1 MSSGD
6 SMEMERRLAHV
17 LSEFARTLVT
27 EFPIQSI
34 LDHLVVEMVRVLPV
48 SAAGVTLIEPGQPP
62 RYIAASDTSALAF
75 ERLQTELGEGPCVVA
90 YHSGVAVAVPDL
102 RADSRFPTFAARAR
116 EQGLRAVFTFPMRHG
131 DRQFGALDLYR
142 TACGPMSAKA
152 MAAAQTLADVAAA
165 YVLNA
170 QTRVD
175 LQNSLDQVRANS
187 LHDPLTGLPNRALFL
202 QRLEHAI
209 LRCRRSGKMVAILFA
224 DLDRFK
230 EVNDKLGHNIGD
242 ELLSAVAERLTVLLR
257 PGDTLAR
264 MSGDEFIILCEDLD
278 DASQVEALARRV
290 NLAFVEPFLLSESP
304 VPITASV
311 GIAFAGRGEDVPEQV
326 IHDADTA
333 MYQAKRGGGGRHA
346 IIQPEASR
354 RIHGRASLYQDLREA
369 LSREELR
376 NEYQPIVATAAGR
389 VTGVEQLLRW
399 SHPTLGLIPPLRVI
413 PIAEQAGLIVP
424 IGRWALERACLDLR
438 RWAQAD
444 QSQRYTV
451 AVNVS
456 VHQLMAPG
464 FAAMVADVL
473 SATQTQPQVVTLE
486 ITESVFIHD
495 SERALLVLN
504 DLKHLGVLLAL
515 DDFGTGYSSLAYLN
529 QFPVDIV
536 KIDQSFIADV
546 ARDPTAH
553 HIIDAVVGL
562 AHKLGISV
570 VAEGVETTSQ
580 HEQVAALGCDF
591 YQGFHFAR
599 PAPAEQLDALMA
611 RRSTPATNGR

>member
-1 MSSGD
+1 
-6 SMEMERRLAHV
+6 MERRLANV
-17 LSEFARTLVT
+17 LSDFARTLIT
-27 EFPIQSI
+27 DFPIQSI
-34 LDHLVVEMVRVLPV
+34 LDHLVLQIVQVLPV
-48 SAAGVTLIEPGQPP
+48 SAAGVTLIEPGLAP
-62 RYIAASDTSALAF
+62 RYVAASDTSALAF
-75 ERLQTELGEGPCVVA
+75 EQLQTELGEGPCVVA
-90 YHSGVAVAVPDL
+90 YHSGVAVAVPNL
-102 RADSRFPTFAARAR
+102 GADSRFPTFAARAR

-131 DRQFGALDLYR
+131 DHRLGALDLYR
-142 TACGPMSAKA
+142 TTRGPMSTKA

-170 QTRVD
+170 QARVD
-175 LQNSLDQVRANS
+175 LQDSLDRIRASS
-187 LHDPLTGLPNRALFL
+187 LHDPLTGLPNRALFV

-209 LRCRRSGKMVAILFA
+209 LRCRRSGKLVAILFA

-230 EVNDKLGHNIGD
+230 EVNDNLGHHIGD
-242 ELLSAVAERLTVLLR
+242 ELLTAVGERLTGLLR

-264 MSGDEFIILCEDLD
+264 MSGDEFIILCEELN

-290 NLAFVEPFLLSESP
+290 NIAFVEPFSLSEGS
-304 VPITASV
+304 VQITASV

-346 IIQPEASR
+346 IIDPGTNARLR
-354 RIHGRASLYQDLREA
+354 RRASLYRDLQDA
-369 LSREELR
+369 LAKGELR
-376 NEYQPIVATAAGR
+376 NEYQPIVATATGH

-424 IGRWALERACLDLR
+424 IGRWVLERACLDLH
-438 RWAQAD
+438 RWREAGQCE
-444 QSQRYTV
+444 RYTI

-464 FAAMVADVL
+464 FVAMVADVL
-473 SATQTQPQVVTLE
+473 SATQTRPALVTLE
-486 ITESVFIHD
+486 ITENVFIHD

-504 DLKHLGVLLAL
+504 DLKHIGVLLAL
-515 DDFGTGYSSLAYLN
+515 DDFGTGYSSLAYLK

-536 KIDQSFIADV
+536 KIDQSFIADID
-546 ARDPTAH
+546 RDPTAR
-553 HIIDAVVGL
+553 HITNAVVGL
-562 AHKLGISV
+562 AHNLGILV

-580 HEQVAALGCDF
+580 HDQVAALCCDF
-591 YQGFHFAR
+591 YQGFHFAA
-599 PAPAEQLDALMA
+599 PAPADQLDTLMA
-611 RRSTPATNGR
+611 RRPACGTVR